1 MTDNTQNKSFET
13 DLNRLKDIVKLLEEG
28 NLSLEDSLKYF
39 EEGIKIY
46 RRCINV
52 LNSAQQ
58 KISLLLHDE
67 DGEIKTQ
74 PFDVYE
80 EE

>member
-58 KISLLLHDE
+58 RISLLLHDE